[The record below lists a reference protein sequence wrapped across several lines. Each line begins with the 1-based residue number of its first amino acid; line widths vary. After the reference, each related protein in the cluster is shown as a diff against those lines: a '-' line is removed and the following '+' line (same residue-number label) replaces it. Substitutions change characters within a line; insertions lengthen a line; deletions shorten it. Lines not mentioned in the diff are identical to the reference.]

1 MKLSLKYVLV
11 LSVVAI
17 ASQSS
22 VVVFADEACCDGGDE
37 GMLLY
42 CNDNFHLCT
51 SCVSLIFIFAYII
64 NCNYVIYIYIK
75 LQLNLQQLLN
85 VTPMTVPVHRQQ
97 MTSPSLPLQ
106 TQ

>member
-51 SCVSLIFIFAYII
+51 SCVSLIFIFAYI
-64 NCNYVIYIYIK
+64 NCNYFIYIK
-75 LQLNLQQLLN
+75 LQMNQQLLN